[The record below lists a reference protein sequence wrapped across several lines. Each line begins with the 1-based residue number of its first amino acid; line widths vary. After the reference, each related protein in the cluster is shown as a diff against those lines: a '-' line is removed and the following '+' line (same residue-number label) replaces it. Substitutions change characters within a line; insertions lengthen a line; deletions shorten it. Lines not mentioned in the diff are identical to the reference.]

1 MVLNLSF
8 LCVVGTKR
16 VFNSEDIVLS
26 CIVLSQLVLSDLVLT
41 DLVLIDIPYQPWSL
55 CNIDLCSLQRAR
67 GAAHAARGA
76 LELRPRAAASRAPSI
91 PAPLSLRMFEGVV
104 VMYV

>member
-1 MVLNLSF
+1 MLNLSF

-67 GAAHAARGA
+67 PAAHAARA
-76 LELRPRAAASRAPSI
+76 RARGRTAASN
-91 PAPLSLRMFEGVV
+91 
-104 VMYV
+104 